1 MATPVV
7 TASSASS
14 FAVDDIDID
23 HDDTYTSTTLL
34 WQMTLEEAEQWIRG
48 GVLFPQK
55 KPEGGNAKQIQD
67 HEDKVAKANRYL
79 GNVLK
84 ALASAASSSVPVVP
98 KQEESTTTGTQ
109 ASINHH
115 KRVKVERDVYRILDP
130 SFARG
135 TDVVHLPGSMLSR
148 LTYGGLLNALAGQEG
163 GLVDATSAQLIH
175 TSSSIPVELK
185 MMAKV
190 LQRAVSAKVEMDML
204 DSTCDRIVEMLCQ
217 DLSPV
222 EFAAIRKRVYLT
234 VILGRGTGGSAIA
247 NALEQADDL
256 PVAGRTHVEQYYK
269 CKDCNNNDQA
279 SFVLDRK
286 NGDIICSNCGA
297 VASES
302 LMHEGSQF
310 RKFEGEADRNHH
322 GDMPNPLYSNAY
334 NMSTTLGGVSFQT
347 GAGMGGYGSGS
358 TKNMETIYRNTHA
371 YTEMNISQMGKDEKK
386 TRVGYKDRQKKDAF
400 IQMTH
405 VGDALSLH
413 EAVVQRAKELFAGFR
428 DDREMVQ
435 QFKGVVAACLCEAF
449 DQLSKAGRQILKQHQ
464 CSKKDPNANVAST
477 SSSTSD
483 PHKAIENS
491 RASRRNELHSASLAG
506 KSANFSELES
516 SSEVVGASSHG
527 NGGADTVSSSS
538 ASDTNGGAAAA
549 QHQTSL
555 EDKPVATWDL
565 DDCRSWLLEASRSIA
580 RQWAAAA
587 AAAAV
592 ATSPSTDKNG
602 VTKTAASTTMTTSGS
617 AVEIPTGTLDELEG
631 KLVEHTL
638 TLCDVLET
646 EVKNPQGINGNKRVH
661 GRNRVVTP
669 RVTDMGKMGI
679 KWQHAHE
686 RGSGGKG
693 GVGNNAMTQQKPSG
707 RTAGQIFMLKTSLK
721 LASMLQDPA
730 AGEAIHRELRA
741 LLGRQGAHEK
751 KKMSDLAAHT
761 RLKQMQRKPW
771 LQARIHSQR

>member
-1 MATPVV
+1 
-7 TASSASS
+7 
-14 FAVDDIDID
+14 
-23 HDDTYTSTTLL
+23 
-34 WQMTLEEAEQWIRG
+34 
-48 GVLFPQK
+48 
-55 KPEGGNAKQIQD
+55 
-67 HEDKVAKANRYL
+67 
-79 GNVLK
+79 
-84 ALASAASSSVPVVP
+84 
-98 KQEESTTTGTQ
+98 
-109 ASINHH
+109 
-115 KRVKVERDVYRILDP
+115 
-130 SFARG
+130 
-135 TDVVHLPGSMLSR
+135 MLSR

-163 GLVDATSAQLIH
+163 GLVDATTAQP
-175 TSSSIPVELK
+175 TAASTAIPVELK

-217 DLSPV
+217 DLSSP
-222 EFAAIRKRVYLT
+222 EFTSIRKRVYDT
-234 VILGRGTGGSAIA
+234 VILGRGTGGSAMA

-334 NMSTTLGGVSFQT
+334 NMSTTLGGMSFQT

-428 DDREMVQ
+428 DDRELVQ

-449 DQLSKAGRQILKQHQ
+449 DQLSKDGRQILKQHQ
-464 CSKKDPNANVAST
+464 CSKKDPNANVASST
-477 SSSTSD
+477 SSMSD
-483 PHKAIENS
+483 KVENS

-506 KSANFSELES
+506 KSANFSEQES
-516 SSEVVGASSHG
+516 SSKSVGGSNHA

-538 ASDTNGGAAAA
+538 ASDTPGGAAAA

-555 EDKPVATWDL
+555 ENKPVATWDL

-580 RQWAAAA
+580 RQWVAAAA
-587 AAAAV
+587 TAAAN
-592 ATSPSTDKNG
+592 SPSTDKNNG
-602 VTKTAASTTMTTSGS
+602 VTKTAPTTMTTSSS
-617 AVEIPTGTLDELEG
+617 AAAIPTGTLDELEG

-646 EVKNPQGINGNKRVH
+646 EVRNPQGVNGNKRMYS
-661 GRNRVVTP
+661 GNRVVTP
-669 RVTDMGKMGI
+669 RVTDMAKLGI

-707 RTAGQIFMLKTSLK
+707 RTAGQIFMLKTCLK
-721 LASMLQDPA
+721 LASILQDPA
-730 AGEAIHRELRA
+730 AGDAIHRELRA

-771 LQARIHSQR
+771 LQARIQNSQR